1 MTALQA
7 EWTKL
12 RTVRSTQWSLAL
24 VALLTVGLGAF
35 VCSLNQT
42 DGGGG
47 GDDDLAAFS
56 LAGAY
61 FGQLAAAALG
71 VFAIA
76 AEHSSGTIRA
86 TLAANPRRG
95 QVLGAKVAL
104 VGPLVLAVGLI
115 ATAGAFLVGQPIL
128 HGNGYTAANGYDVVS
143 LAEGPALRSVVNVA
157 LYMALIAL
165 LGLGVGAIVRHS
177 AGAMA
182 IVFTLLFG
190 PFIIAAMVPEST
202 WRAMMGHAPT
212 AGLSGQE
219 HGAPVGPWDGMG
231 VTAAWAVAAL
241 AVGGWLTRRR
251 DA

>member
-12 RTVRSTQWSLAL
+12 RTVRSTPWSLAL

-35 VCSLNQT
+35 ICSQNQA

-47 GDDDLAAFS
+47 DADIVALS
-56 LAGAY
+56 LSGAY

-95 QVLGAKVAL
+95 QVLGAKVAV
-104 VGPLVLAVGLI
+104 VGPLVLAAGLL

-128 HGNGYTAANGYDVVS
+128 HGNGFTEANGYDVAS
-143 LAEGPALRSVVNVA
+143 LAALRSVVNVA
-157 LYMALIAL
+157 AYMALIGL
-165 LGLGVGAIVRHS
+165 LSLGVGAMVRHS

-190 PFIIAAMVPEST
+190 PFIVAAMLPEST
-202 WRAMMGHAPT
+202 WRAMMAHAPT

-219 HGAPVGPWDGMG
+219 HGAPSSPWTGLA
-231 VTAAWAVAAL
+231 VTAMWAAGALLIAW
-241 AVGGWLTRRR
+241 WLLRKR

>member
-1 MTALQA
+1 
-7 EWTKL
+7 
-12 RTVRSTQWSLAL
+12 
-24 VALLTVGLGAF
+24 
-35 VCSLNQT
+35 
-42 DGGGG
+42 
-47 GDDDLAAFS
+47 
-56 LAGAY
+56 
-61 FGQLAAAALG
+61 

-76 AEHSSGTIRA
+76 AEHSTGTIRA

-104 VGPLVLAVGLI
+104 LGPVVLAVGLI

-143 LAEGPALRSVVNVA
+143 LAEGPALRSVLNVA
-157 LYMALIAL
+157 IYMALIGL
-165 LGLGVGAIVRHS
+165 LSLGVGAIVRHS

-202 WRAMMGHAPT
+202 WRAIMGHAPT

-219 HGAPVGPWDGMG
+219 HGAPSSPWIGLVVTGMW
-231 VTAAWAVAAL
+231 AAGAL
-241 AVGGWLTRRR
+241 LIAWWLMRRR
-251 DA
+251 DV